1 MENLNLILPEIFI
14 SLSIMF
20 LLVLGVFKKNSSKF
34 TFNLSLLVF
43 LITGIITINETFSV
57 SRITLFNESI
67 IIDYMSSLMK
77 LITLSGG
84 FLVLVISSSYLKI
97 FKLHN
102 IEYPILILS
111 SVLGMMIMISS
122 NDLIV
127 FYMGL
132 ELQSL
137 ALYVLATYNRD
148 QLKSS
153 EAGLKYFV
161 LSALSSGLL
170 LYGCSLIYGFTGST
184 NFNVIANQFNT
195 NEYAITFGIVF
206 ILVGLAFK
214 ISAVPFHMWAPDVY
228 EGSPTS
234 VTLFFTIVPKIA
246 ALTVFI
252 RFLFVPFFDLIE
264 QWQMIL
270 VFLSIASMLFGAIAA
285 IGQKN
290 LKRLIAYS
298 SISHMGYA
306 LAGLTT
312 GTNEGIQ
319 SSISYIS
326 IYLVMN
332 LAFFSCIFMLKREDK
347 YCNEKLTNAKD
358 AFSGISLDRNFRSKI
373 MRSKGGHMVNP
384 SSGMVSMMT
393 ISVIDA
399 LRRVSNVEAPVFLD
413 TPGRSLDYKHKEE
426 LLNYFWQND
435 GHQFLIFAH
444 SGEFDTEETLQKHA
458 DKLAKAWS
466 LSWPGDHIDTCYAC
480 GSKKIEGS
488 YNSTI
493 NVCKDCND

>member
-1 MENLNLILPEIFI
+1 MINFVLVLPELFL

-20 LLVLGVFKKNSSKF
+20 LLVLGVFKKKSSKIIQ
-34 TFNLSLLVF
+34 NISLLVL
-43 LITGIITINETFSV
+43 LITAVIIFNENFGKNE
-57 SRITLFNESI
+57 TLFNNSI
-67 IIDYMSSLMK
+67 IVDYLSSLMK
-77 LITLSGG
+77 IITLLSA
-84 FLVLVISSSYLKI
+84 FLVLVISSNYLKI
-97 FKLHN
+97 FKIFK

-137 ALYVLATYNRD
+137 ALYVLATFNRD

-184 NFNVIANQFNT
+184 NFNIIAEQLNPR
-195 NEYAITFGIVF
+195 EYALTFGIVF

-234 VTLFFTIVPKIA
+234 VTLFFTMVPKIA

-252 RFLFVPFFDLIE
+252 RFLFVPFINLID

-270 VFLSIASMLFGAIAA
+270 IFLSIASMLLGAIAA
-285 IGQKN
+285 IGQTN
-290 LKRLIAYS
+290 IKRLIAYS
-298 SISHMGYA
+298 SISHVGYT
-306 LAGLTT
+306 LAGLAT

-319 SSISYIS
+319 SSVIYIT
-326 IYLVMN
+326 IYVIMN
-332 LAFFSCIFMLKREDK
+332 LGLFSCLLMMKRNDVYYESIDD
-347 YCNEKLTNAKD
+347 L
-358 AFSGISLDRNFRSKI
+358 SGLSKNHPLLSISLLVILFSLAGIPPLAGFFAKFYIFKSVLEQSMYFLAIVGLLSTVVAAFYYLRIIKI
-373 MRSKGGHMVNP
+373 IYFDKEKEKYDTDH
-384 SSGMVSMMT
+384 SMW
-393 ISVIDA
+393 
-399 LRRVSNVEAPVFLD
+399 LKF
-413 TPGRSLDYKHKEE
+413 
-426 LLNYFWQND
+426 
-435 GHQFLIFAH
+435 
-444 SGEFDTEETLQKHA
+444 
-458 DKLAKAWS
+458 S
-466 LSWPGDHIDTCYAC
+466 LSA
-480 GSKKIEGS
+480 
-488 YNSTI
+488 STI
-493 NVCKDCND
+493 IILLYFISPSQLIEIVSRINII